1 MDMKKNVLKS
11 GLLALALTLLTS
23 AVDATNPTTNDSNK
37 RELIL
42 SVLDQSKPN
51 QYVPAAF
58 FLHFEHKL
66 PRLYKIISIS
76 SVPQI
81 WTS

>member
-51 QYVPAAF
+51 QYVPVSYTH
-58 FLHFEHKL
+58 LTL
-66 PRLYKIISIS
+66 P
-76 SVPQI
+76 
-81 WTS
+81 TT

>member
-1 MDMKKNVLKS
+1 MKKNVLKS

-58 FLHFEHKL
+58 FLL
-66 PRLYKIISIS
+66 LNTSWVPRLYKIISIS

>member
-42 SVLDQSKPN
+42 SV
-51 QYVPAAF
+51 
-58 FLHFEHKL
+58 
-66 PRLYKIISIS
+66 IS